1 MGLRSIRA
9 RATALSMGHR
19 RLIGLLCGLLVI
31 GLLVTAS
38 YSQRPGRWARAA
50 PMPEERTEVAVAE
63 LAGKVYVVGGFGRGQ
78 ALLEYDPVSDRWR
91 ERASLPRA
99 LHHTT
104 AAAVSGR
111 LYVVGGYADLHNGWN
126 PVDTVF
132 EYDPTTDQ
140 WRQRANMPTARGALA
155 VGVIDGKIHAVGGVG
170 GNRRN
175 TGAHEVY
182 DPATDRWIPLPPLPT
197 PRDHLA
203 AGVVGKRLY
212 VIGGRLDGS
221 YARNLQT
228 NEEYDAGTN
237 RWRERAPLP
246 TARSGIAAAVLDG
259 KIFVGGGEAPAGT
272 FNQVEA
278 YDPATDTWTTWAPM
292 PTARHGL
299 GAAAVGGRIFVISGG
314 PRPGGSYSA
323 VNEAFTP

>member
-9 RATALSMGHR
+9 RATALSMGRR
-19 RLIGLLCGLLVI
+19 RLISLLCGLLVI
-31 GLLVTAS
+31 GLLVTAG
-38 YSQRPGRWARAA
+38 YSQRPGRWTRAA
-50 PMPEERTEVAVAE
+50 PMPEERTEGAV
-63 LAGKVYVVGGFGRGQ
+63 AGKVYVVGGFGRGQ

-111 LYVVGGYADLHNGWN
+111 LYVVGGYADGWN

-132 EYDPTTDQ
+132 EYDPATDQ

-155 VGVIDGKIHAVGGVG
+155 VGVIDKKIHAVGGGG

-182 DPATDRWIPLPPLPT
+182 DPATDRWTPFPPLPT

-203 AGVVGKRLY
+203 AGVVG
-212 VIGGRLDGS
+212 
-221 YARNLQT
+221 
-228 NEEYDAGTN
+228 
-237 RWRERAPLP
+237 
-246 TARSGIAAAVLDG
+246 
-259 KIFVGGGEAPAGT
+259 
-272 FNQVEA
+272 
-278 YDPATDTWTTWAPM
+278 
-292 PTARHGL
+292 
-299 GAAAVGGRIFVISGG
+299 
-314 PRPGGSYSA
+314 
-323 VNEAFTP
+323 